1 VSIHKKQIANMNK
14 KITIYDVARRAG
26 VAIST
31 VSRVLNQSPYVS
43 DLTRKKVEKA
53 IADLE
58 FIPQVNARKLASKE
72 PQIIA
77 VAVPTF
83 TTPFFNEV
91 LKGLRDE
98 IQTLDLDFIIY
109 NTGSVDPTQNLRGF
123 LDRGTPDALI
133 IFSIALDDYILNRLR
148 KMHVPV
154 VLVDLDYPE
163 FDTIRWDNYKGGY
176 LAGEHLATCGYKR
189 IGMIKSHRNA
199 RINEVREQGFRDAL
213 AKYSVPL
220 DEKFT
225 AAGISTKHA
234 GFSEEAGYEA
244 VKILSERGEM
254 PDAIFC
260 SNDTQAIGAM
270 MALKELGLRVP
281 EDIGLIGYDNVKTA
295 RFVGLTTIDQKM
307 TIVGSMAVKRMAE
320 LIYTKEKNPPRV
332 TSVIEPELI
341 VREST
346 KKH

>member
-1 VSIHKKQIANMNK
+1 MNK

-31 VSRVLNQSPYVS
+31 VSRVLNRSPYVS

-53 IADLE
+53 IGDLE
-58 FIPQVNARKLASKE
+58 FIPQVNARKLASKQ

-109 NTGSVDPTQNLRGF
+109 NTGSVNPTENLRGF

-148 KMHVPV
+148 KIHIPV
-154 VLVDLDYPE
+154 ILVDLDYPD

-176 LAGEHLATCGYKR
+176 LAGEHLASSGYKR
-189 IGMIKSHRNA
+189 IGMIQSHRNA
-199 RINEVREQGFRDAL
+199 RINEVRELGFREAL
-213 AKYSVPL
+213 AKHGIPL
-220 DEKFT
+220 NEKYVT
-225 AAGISTKHA
+225 AGVSTKHA

-244 VKILSERGEM
+244 VMILHERGDM

-260 SNDTQAIGAM
+260 NNDTQAIGAM
-270 MALKELGLRVP
+270 MAFRELGLKVP
-281 EDIGLIGYDNVKTA
+281 EDIGLVGYDDVKTA

-307 TIVGSMAVKRMAE
+307 TKVGSLAVKRMAE
-320 LIYTKEKNPPRV
+320 LIYTKEKNPAR
-332 TSVIEPELI
+332 TQMVIEPELI

-346 KKH
+346 KNR

>member
-1 VSIHKKQIANMNK
+1 MNK

-43 DLTRKKVEKA
+43 DQTRKKVDKA
-53 IADLE
+53 IQDLE
-58 FIPQVNARKLASKE
+58 FIPQVSARKLASKQ

-98 IQTLDLDFIIY
+98 LQTLDLDFIIY
-109 NTGSVDPTQNLRGF
+109 NTGSVSPTENLRGF
-123 LDRGTPDALI
+123 LDRGTPDAMI
-133 IFSIALDDYILNRLR
+133 IFSIALDEYVQHRLS
-148 KMHVPV
+148 KMHIPV
-154 VLVDLDYPE
+154 VLVDLDNSE

-176 LAGEHLATCGYKR
+176 LAGEHLAKCGYKR
-189 IGMIKSHRNA
+189 IGMIQSHRNA

-213 AKYSVPL
+213 AIHNVPL
-220 DEKFT
+220 DARYAT
-225 AAGISTKHA
+225 AGVSTKHA

-244 VKILSERGEM
+244 VKILHERGDM

-270 MALKELGLRVP
+270 MALKELGLSVP
-281 EDIGLIGYDNVKTA
+281 GDIGLIGYDNIKTS
-295 RFVGLTTIDQKM
+295 RFVGLTTVDQKM

-320 LIYTKEKNPPRV
+320 LIYTKEKHPARV
-332 TSVIEPELI
+332 HTVIEPELI
-341 VREST
+341 VRDTT
-346 KKH
+346 KRL